1 METNPNKLLCDNYEF
16 NRQLV
21 NALIEL
27 LPNQNRVLIEK
38 WMTRF
43 QEMCHSAEQILHR
56 SQYLWFLVLV
66 LQKQNIAPPFDR
78 PPPIGQLKPLHEI
91 LPMEVYDDIISCAV
105 NRAESTKSWLDDLI
119 EDRDRKEKNNRA
131 KLMGLYPCN
140 FFKEMPR
147 PREGAIAYGAVFSDF
162 STTPDMVP

>member
-1 METNPNKLLCDNYEF
+1 MENYEF

-27 LPNQNRVLIEK
+27 IPSQNRFLIQK

-43 QEMCHSAEQILHR
+43 KEMCHSSEQILHR

-66 LQKQNIAPPFDR
+66 LQKQTILPPFDR

-91 LPMEVYDDIISCAV
+91 LPMEVYDEIISCAV
-105 NRAESTKSWLDDLI
+105 DKAASTKSWLDDLM
-119 EDRDRKEKNNRA
+119 EDRDRK
-131 KLMGLYPCN
+131 
-140 FFKEMPR
+140 
-147 PREGAIAYGAVFSDF
+147 
-162 STTPDMVP
+162 